1 MFETKLEKNLRR
13 EETVILLVRRYLL
26 VFFWEIVVS
35 ALFIIAPFFFLV
47 PLLRIGGFGIL
58 IICGLIAIGGLLAFR
73 TFYVYSF
80 NVFIITDERI
90 VDIDQRG
97 FFDRTVSETT
107 YDKIQDVSFRI
118 KGIMQTVFHFGSVIV
133 QTAGTQA
140 NIELHGVKIPQ
151 SVQQAIVEVMQEKNK
166 SEDITAGE
174 IVKAIN
180 TLKKSEEAEGDGLD
194 ERNNQS

>member
-1 MFETKLEKNLRR
+1 MFETKLEKNLRK

-26 VFFWEIVVS
+26 VFFWEIIVS

-47 PLLRIGGFGIL
+47 PLLRINGFGIP
-58 IICGLIAIGGLLAFR
+58 IICGLIAIGGLIAFR
-73 TFYVYSF
+73 TFFVYSF

-118 KGIMQTVFHFGSVIV
+118 KGVTQTVLHYGSVII

-140 NIELHGVKIPQ
+140 NIELHGVKSPQ
-151 SVQQAIVEVMQEKNK
+151 LVQQAIVEVMQEKNK

-174 IVKAIN
+174 IVKAIS
-180 TLKKSEEAEGDGLD
+180 TMKKTEEEERDESEESD
-194 ERNNQS
+194 NQS